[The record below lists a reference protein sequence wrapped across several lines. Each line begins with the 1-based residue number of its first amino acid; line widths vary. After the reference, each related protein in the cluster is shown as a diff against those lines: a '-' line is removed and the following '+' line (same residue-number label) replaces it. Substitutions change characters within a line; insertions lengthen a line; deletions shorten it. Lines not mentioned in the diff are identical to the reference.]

1 MCLSTFVHACTF
13 VSMIAAVCWQ
23 FIAHMFATMTYT
35 CQVAALLD
43 VITGFRN
50 PLLKIRAIVGW
61 HPAGAVRACC
71 NSPGENRMP

>member
-23 FIAHMFATMTYT
+23 FIAHMFATMAYT

-43 VITGFRN
+43 VFTGFRN

-61 HPAGAVRACC
+61 LPAGAVRACC